1 MDESRLESV
10 GWHGLHSSTVKKL
23 KPDSGWMKYNPRDFC
38 IPKDKDVAE
47 GKLKW
52 IGIEWDD

>member
-1 MDESRLESV
+1 MSRLESV